1 MVLPLTDGLTIT
13 PEVELIEE
21 AQLPT
26 RTYKLDFVKGRCGG
40 LVEGKEAM
48 EQAAFKALNTIRF
61 RHLIYSDDYGFENMV
76 GHAELF
82 VRGDLPRR
90 IKEAILQDER
100 FTEVENLQLD
110 FISKEEVE
118 VTCDLVTLYG
128 KVQVLKE
135 AISLV

>member
-1 MVLPLTDGLTIT
+1 M
-13 PEVELIEE
+13 
-21 AQLPT
+21 
-26 RTYKLDFVKGRCGG
+26 
-40 LVEGKEAM
+40 VEGKEAM
-48 EQAAFKALNTIRF
+48 EQAAFKILNTVRF
-61 RHLIYSDDYGFENMV
+61 RHLIYSDNYGFENMV

-100 FTEVENLQLD
+100 FTEVQNLKLD

-118 VTCDLVTLYG
+118 VTCDLMTLYG